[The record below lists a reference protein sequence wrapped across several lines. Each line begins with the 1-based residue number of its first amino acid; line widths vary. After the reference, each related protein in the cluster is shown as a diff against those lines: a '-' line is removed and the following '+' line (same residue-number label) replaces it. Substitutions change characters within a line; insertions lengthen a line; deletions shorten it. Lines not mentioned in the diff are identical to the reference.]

1 MTGQAPDRQPATPL
15 WEDALVEEVRA
26 TRRRLWE
33 QAGRDIRQYVAR
45 SREAARRRRDAQQ
58 KSCGQDAA

>member
-1 MTGQAPDRQPATPL
+1 MTEQAPERQPSTPL
-15 WEDALVEEVRA
+15 WDDALVEEVRA

-33 QAGRDIRQYVAR
+33 QAGRDIREYVAR
-45 SREAARRRRDAQQ
+45 SREAARRRRNAQ